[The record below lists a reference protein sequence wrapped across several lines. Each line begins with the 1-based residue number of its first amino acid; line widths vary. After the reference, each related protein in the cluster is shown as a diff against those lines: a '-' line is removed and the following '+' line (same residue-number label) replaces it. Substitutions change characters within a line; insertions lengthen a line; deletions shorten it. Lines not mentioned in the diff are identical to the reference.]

1 LPDEKPSSAET
12 RQLDFLLAD
21 LGALETEIARRAG
34 LQRLALAL
42 YLALV
47 AAVSGSL
54 LTGKNLAVAI
64 TGLWMGGLLALL
76 FWCREHLE
84 ISRLGCLIS
93 HRIAKKAGAILGVP
107 EADLVPSEV
116 APTVDEAM
124 DRATR
129 RYHVAFM
136 WLALFVTPLLLT
148 LHALWQRLDQLSKLS
163 ACNTPTPYL
172 ALAALGVISKK
183 LSPRGFSK
191 PFRHPRGPIGS
202 DVEMSNRRIQPT
214 ARRARRS

>member
-1 LPDEKPSSAET
+1 MPDDKPSPVES

-21 LGALETEIARRAG
+21 LAALKTEIARRAG

-47 AAVSGSL
+47 AAVTGSL
-54 LTGKNLAVAI
+54 MADKKLAVAI
-64 TGLWMGGLLALL
+64 AGLWMGGLLALL

-93 HRIAKKAGAILGVP
+93 QRIAKKASAILGVP

-116 APTVDEAM
+116 MPTVDETV
-124 DRATR
+124 DRETH

-148 LHALWQRLDQLSKLS
+148 LHALLQRLDQLAKLC
-163 ACNTPTPYL
+163 ACNTPIPYL
-172 ALAALGVISKK
+172 ALVALGGGVPS
-183 LSPRGFSK
+183 R
-191 PFRHPRGPIGS
+191 
-202 DVEMSNRRIQPT
+202 VEIRKWRILPVGRSTTNRPSGKT
-214 ARRARRS
+214 A